1 MGREMEKM
9 EIKRL
14 LRQLA
19 EGDRAAERLR
29 KRNAALRR
37 MLADISVSAAKTD
50 GRLKDGQAGDA
61 VGAEIA
67 RRAEIREEIR
77 LNDAAIGR
85 ILCEGAAMERRMTE
99 CLTADERAVLLA
111 RYADG
116 LSWTAVARKTGI
128 SRSGCFRL
136 ETAAMR
142 KLSSINKTTD
152 AEPKSAA
159 FSRFAKQTSASGRE

>member
-50 GRLKDGQAGDA
+50 GRLKDGQAMPMAGDA
-61 VGAEIA
+61 VGEEIA

-85 ILCEGAAMERRMTE
+85 LLCGSAEIERRMAESLTE
-99 CLTADERAVLLA
+99 DERGVLLA
-111 RYADG
+111 RYAEG
-116 LSWTAVARKTGI
+116 LSWSAVARKTGI
-128 SRSGCFRL
+128 SRSKCFML
-136 ETAAMR
+136 ETTAMR
-142 KLSSINKTTD
+142 KLSGTGKTTA
-152 AEPKSAA
+152 AEPK
-159 FSRFAKQTSASGRE
+159 

>member
-50 GRLKDGQAGDA
+50 GRLQDGQAGDA
-61 VGAEIA
+61 VGEEIA

-85 ILCEGAAMERRMTE
+85 LLCGSAEIERRMAESLTE
-99 CLTADERAVLLA
+99 DERGVLLA
-111 RYADG
+111 RYAEG
-116 LSWTAVARKTGI
+116 LSWSAVARKTGI
-128 SRSGCFRL
+128 SRSKCFML
-136 ETAAMR
+136 ETTAMR
-142 KLSSINKTTD
+142 KLSGTGKTTA
-152 AEPKSAA
+152 AEPK
-159 FSRFAKQTSASGRE
+159 

>member
-1 MGREMEKM
+1 MGMKMGKM

-14 LRQLA
+14 LRRIA
-19 EGDRAAERLR
+19 EGDRSVERL
-29 KRNAALRR
+29 KERNAALQRT
-37 MLADISVSAAKTD
+37 LDDISVSAAKTD
-50 GRLKDGQAGDA
+50 GLPKDGQAGDA

-77 LNDAAIGR
+77 LNNAAIGK
-85 ILCEGAAMERRMTE
+85 ILCTSAEVERRIAE
-99 CLTADERAVLLA
+99 VLTADERAVLLA

-116 LSWTAVARKTGI
+116 LSWSAVARKTGI

-142 KLSSINKTTD
+142 KLYESEGENRD
-152 AEPKSAA
+152 AL
-159 FSRFAKQTSASGRE
+159 